1 MFQEHRV
8 SVVVPAHNE
17 ELLIE
22 RVVNT
27 MPAFVDHIIVVDDV
41 STDRTAE
48 KLAALKTVHGE
59 RLVVIRHAQ
68 NQGVGGAIV
77 TGYEAAL
84 AISAEKHLVA
94 VMAGDAQMDPED
106 LPKLLAPCARGE
118 VDYAKGNRLI
128 TGEAWQLIPRTRYL
142 GNAVLSLLTKVASGY
157 WHVADSQTGYTVVT
171 GEALAILHLR
181 RLYPRYGFPNH
192 LLVELNNYD
201 FRVRDVP
208 IRPVYNVGEVSGI
221 RLHKVIPTI
230 SWLLFRCYFWRMK
243 EKYIIRDF
251 HPLIFFL
258 VFGMLLTGFSLSLGA
273 YLLYF
278 RLNYGPVS
286 PVGAIFAAV
295 FFNSGV
301 QSILFALWM
310 DMERNKGLKK
320 RFLIVFLDACKNASW
335 NDKMVPLAR

>member
-1 MFQEHRV
+1 MYQEHIV

-17 ELLIE
+17 ELLID
-22 RVVNT
+22 RVVHGI
-27 MPAFVDHIIVVDDV
+27 PDLVDHIIVVDDA

-48 KLAALKTVHGE
+48 RLAALKQELGE
-59 RLVVIRHAQ
+59 RLHVIRHAK
-68 NQGVGGAIV
+68 NQGVGSAIV

-84 AISAEKHLVA
+84 AIAAENHLVA

-106 LPKLLAPCARGE
+106 LPKLLAPCARDA

-128 TGEAWQLIPRTRYL
+128 TGQAWKLIPRTRYL
-142 GNAVLSLLTKVASGY
+142 GNAVLSLLTKIASGY
-157 WHVADSQTGYTVVT
+157 WHVADSQTGYTVIRA
-171 GEALAILHLR
+171 EALAVLQLR

-208 IRPVYNVGEVSGI
+208 IKPVYNVGEVSGI

-258 VFGMLLTGFSLSLGA
+258 AFGLGLTGLGVLLGA
-273 YLLYF
+273 YLVYT
-278 RLNYGPVS
+278 RVTEGPISAVS
-286 PVGAIFAAV
+286 VIFDAFCV
-295 FFNSGV
+295 IIGV

-310 DMERNKGLKK
+310 DMERNKDLK
-320 RFLIVFLDACKNASW
+320 
-335 NDKMVPLAR
+335 

>member
-1 MFQEHRV
+1 VFQEHRV
-8 SVVVPAHNE
+8 SVVIPAHNE

-22 RVVNT
+22 RVV
-27 MPAFVDHIIVVDDV
+27 MGIPDCVDHIIVVDDT
-41 STDRTAE
+41 STDGTAA
-48 KLAALKTVHGE
+48 KLAELSARMGE
-59 RLVVIRHAQ
+59 RLVVVRHQ
-68 NQGVGGAIV
+68 KNQGVGAAIV
-77 TGYEAAL
+77 TGYETAL
-84 AISAEKHLVA
+84 GISAEKHLVA

-128 TGEAWQLIPRTRYL
+128 SGEAWRLIPRTRYL
-142 GNAVLSLLTKVASGY
+142 GNAVLSLLTKIASGY

-171 GEALAILHLR
+171 AEALAVLHLR
-181 RLYPRYGFPNH
+181 QLYPRYGFPNH
-192 LLVELNNYD
+192 MLVELNNYD

-208 IRPVYNVGEVSGI
+208 IKPVYNVGEVSGI

-258 VFGMLLTGFSLSLGA
+258 FFGMLLTGGSLLFAA
-273 YLLYF
+273 YLVYL
-278 RLNYGPVS
+278 RLSVGPVS
-286 PVGAIFAAV
+286 AVAAIFATV
-295 FFNSGV
+295 CLNSGI

-310 DMERNKGLKK
+310 DMERNKALK
-320 RFLIVFLDACKNASW
+320 
-335 NDKMVPLAR
+335 

>member
-8 SVVVPAHNE
+8 SVVIPAHDE
-17 ELLIE
+17 ERLIE
-22 RVVNT
+22 RVVEGI
-27 MPAFVDHIIVVDDV
+27 PAFVDHIIVVDDA
-41 STDRTAE
+41 SQDKTAE
-48 KLAALKTVHGE
+48 KLAGLKARQGE
-59 RLVVIRHAQ
+59 RLVLIRHPK
-68 NQGVGGAIV
+68 NQGVGGSIV

-84 AISAEKHLVA
+84 RISSEKHLVA

-106 LPKLLAPCARGE
+106 LPKLLTPCARGE

-128 TGEAWQLIPRTRYL
+128 TGEAWRLIPHTRYL
-142 GNAVLSLLTKVASGY
+142 GNAVLSLLTKIASGY
-157 WHVADSQTGYTVVT
+157 WHVADSQTGYTVIT
-171 GEALAILHLR
+171 AEALAVLQLH

-208 IRPVYNVGEVSGI
+208 IKPVYNVGEVSGI

-258 VFGMLLTGFSLSLGA
+258 AFGMMLAGGSTLFGLYLA
-273 YLLYF
+273 YL
-278 RLNYGPVS
+278 RTMGPVS
-286 PVGAIFAAV
+286 PVSAIFATMS
-295 FFNSGV
+295 FTSGI

-310 DMERNKGLKK
+310 DMERNKDLK
-320 RFLIVFLDACKNASW
+320 
-335 NDKMVPLAR
+335 

>member
-1 MFQEHRV
+1 MYQEHLV

-22 RVVNT
+22 SVVAG
-27 MPAFVDHIIVVDDV
+27 MPTFVDHIIVVDDA
-41 STDRTAE
+41 SSDQTPE
-48 KLAALKTVHGE
+48 KLAVLAARNGG
-59 RLVVIRHAQ
+59 RLVVIRHEK
-68 NQGVGGAIV
+68 NQGVGAAIV

-84 AISAEKHLVA
+84 RLAAQKHLIA
-94 VMAGDAQMDPED
+94 VMAGDAQMDAND
-106 LPKLLAPCARGE
+106 LPKLLSPCAVGE

-128 TGEAWQLIPRTRYL
+128 TGEAWRLIPRTRYI
-142 GNAVLSLLTKVASGY
+142 GNAILSLLTKVASGY
-157 WHVADSQTGYTVVT
+157 WHVADSQTGYTVIT
-171 GEALAILHLR
+171 AEALAVLQLR

-221 RLHKVIPTI
+221 RLYKVIPTI

-258 VFGMLLTGFSLSLGA
+258 FFGGLLTGGSLLFGGYLA
-273 YLLYF
+273 YL
-278 RLNYGPVS
+278 RLTVGPVS
-286 PVGAIFAAV
+286 PVGALFAAV
-295 FFNSGV
+295 CLNSGV

-310 DMERNKGLKK
+310 DMERNKSLK
-320 RFLIVFLDACKNASW
+320 
-335 NDKMVPLAR
+335 

>member
-1 MFQEHRV
+1 LFQEHLV
-8 SVVVPAHNE
+8 TVVVPAHNE
-17 ELLIE
+17 ELLID
-22 RVVNT
+22 RVVNGI
-27 MPAFVDHIIVVDDV
+27 PDLVDHIIVVDDA

-48 KLAALKTVHGE
+48 RLGALKAQHGE
-59 RLVVIRHAQ
+59 RLRVIRHGS
-68 NQGVGGAIV
+68 NQGVGTAIV

-84 AISAEKHLVA
+84 AISAEKHLVG

-106 LPKLLAPCARGE
+106 LPKLLGPCAKDA

-128 TGEAWQLIPRTRYL
+128 TGQAWKIIPRTRYL
-142 GNAVLSLLTKVASGY
+142 GNAVLSLLTKIASGY
-157 WHVADSQTGYTVVT
+157 WHVADSQTGYTVIRA
-171 GEALAILHLR
+171 EALAVLQLR

-208 IRPVYNVGEVSGI
+208 IKPVYNVGEVSGI

-251 HPLIFFL
+251 HPLVFFL
-258 VFGMLLTGFSLSLGA
+258 AFGLGLTGVGLLLGI
-273 YLLYF
+273 YLVYS
-278 RLNYGPVS
+278 RLEGPVS
-286 PVGAIFAAV
+286 AVSVIFNALCMII
-295 FFNSGV
+295 GV

-310 DMERNKGLKK
+310 DMERNKDLK
-320 RFLIVFLDACKNASW
+320 
-335 NDKMVPLAR
+335 

>member
-22 RVVNT
+22 RVVAGL
-27 MPAFVDHIIVVDDV
+27 PAFVDHIIVVDDA

-48 KLAALKTVHGE
+48 KLAALKAIHQD
-59 RLVVIRHAQ
+59 RLLVIRHPQ

-84 AISAEKHLVA
+84 HIARERHLVA

-106 LPKLLAPCARGE
+106 LPRLLAPCARGD
-118 VDYAKGNRLI
+118 VDYAKGNRLVS
-128 TGEAWQLIPRTRYL
+128 GEAWELMPRTRYL
-142 GNAVLSLLTKVASGY
+142 GNAVLSLLTKIASGY
-157 WHVADSQTGYTVVT
+157 WHVADSQTGYTVIRA
-171 GEALAILHLR
+171 EALAMLHLR

-221 RLHKVIPTI
+221 RLYKVVPTI
-230 SWLLFRCYFWRMK
+230 SWLLFRSYFWRMK

-251 HPLIFFL
+251 HPL
-258 VFGMLLTGFSLSLGA
+258 
-273 YLLYF
+273 
-278 RLNYGPVS
+278 
-286 PVGAIFAAV
+286 V
-295 FFNSGV
+295 FFMAFGLTLVLGGGALGLYLVYARIYLGQVTAVSVIFDAFCLIIGV
-301 QSILFALWM
+301 QSVLFALWM
-310 DMERNKGLKK
+310 DMERNKDLK
-320 RFLIVFLDACKNASW
+320 
-335 NDKMVPLAR
+335 

>member
-1 MFQEHRV
+1 MFQDHRV
-8 SVVVPAHNE
+8 SVVIPAHDE

-22 RVVNT
+22 RVVDGI
-27 MPAFVDHIIVVDDV
+27 PALVDHIIVVDDA
-41 STDRTAE
+41 SKDGTAQ
-48 KLAALKTVHGE
+48 KLAGLKARYGD
-59 RLVVIRHAQ
+59 RLTVIRHPT

-84 AISAEKHLVA
+84 KIAGEKHLVA

-106 LPKLLAPCARGE
+106 LPKLLAPCARGQ

-128 TGEAWQLIPRTRYL
+128 TGEAWKLIPRTRYL
-142 GNAVLSLLTKVASGY
+142 GNAILSLLTKIASGY

-171 GEALAILHLR
+171 AEALAVLQLH

-208 IRPVYNVGEVSGI
+208 IRPIYNVGEVSGI

-251 HPLIFFL
+251 HPLVFFL
-258 VFGMLLTGFSLSLGA
+258 TFGLCLTVGGGLFGLYLA
-273 YLLYF
+273 YL
-278 RLNYGPVS
+278 RVSSGPITAVAVIFDAFCMI
-286 PVGAIFAAV
+286 VGI
-295 FFNSGV
+295 

-310 DMERNKGLKK
+310 DMERNKDLK
-320 RFLIVFLDACKNASW
+320 
-335 NDKMVPLAR
+335 